1 MNTTLIALNK
11 ALAAAAASAS
21 AATVSIGR
29 DGRGSGVVVADG
41 IVLTNAHALRA
52 RTTQVRFADGR
63 TVQAEVRGTDPDGD
77 LITLAVD
84 TAGVTPLP
92 WAGADS
98 FPAAG
103 HLVVAAHGDG
113 SVAVASIAATG
124 RTFPGPRGRSITD
137 AIEHTASLARGA
149 SGGPLVDL
157 DGKLVGINTNRT
169 DAGYQAI
176 ALTDATRSRVEALVA
191 GRSFHRK
198 RLGVA
203 LAPAETTAAVRRA
216 AGLPELVGLL
226 VRGVAADSPAA
237 HAGLAEGDVIVSSG
251 GIATGS
257 LDALARAL
265 DTPEDT
271 IVFVVVRGIEERTV
285 TVNFAAPETETAPIT
300 SPEGSAET
308 PA

>member
-1 MNTTLIALNK
+1 MNQTLTALNK
-11 ALAAAAASAS
+11 ALATVSAAAS

-63 TVQAEVRGTDPDGD
+63 TVQAEVRGTDTDGD

-84 TAGVTPLP
+84 TAGIAPLP
-92 WAGADS
+92 WADADGA
-98 FPAAG
+98 PAAG

-113 SVAVASIAATG
+113 SVAVAGIAATG
-124 RTFPGPRGRSITD
+124 RTFPGPRGRSITN

-157 DGKLVGINTNRT
+157 DGKLIGINTNRT

-176 ALTDATRSRVEALVA
+176 AVSNAVRARIDALVS

-198 RLGVA
+198 QLGVA
-203 LAPAETTAAVRRA
+203 LAPASTTAAVRKA
-216 AGLPELVGLL
+216 AGLPEVTGLL
-226 VRGVAADSPAA
+226 VRGVSDGSPAA
-237 HAGLAEGDVIVSSG
+237 RAGLAEGDVIVSG
-251 GIATGS
+251 GGVATPS
-257 LDALARAL
+257 LDALANAL
-265 DTPEDT
+265 DTPNDT
-271 IVFVVVRGIEERTV
+271 IEFVVVRGVEERTV
-285 TVNFAAPETETAPIT
+285 SVNFVVADTASSSEPDAEAEAA
-300 SPEGSAET
+300 SK
-308 PA
+308 

>member
-1 MNTTLIALNK
+1 MNATLTALNK
-11 ALAAAAASAS
+11 ALAAASAAAS

-41 IVLTNAHALRA
+41 VVLTNAHALRA

-84 TAGVTPLP
+84 TAGVAPLP
-92 WAGADS
+92 WADADA

-124 RTFPGPRGRSITD
+124 RTFPGPRGRSIAD

-176 ALTDATRSRVEALVA
+176 ALTDTTRSRVEALVA

-203 LAPAETTAAVRRA
+203 LAPAATTAAVRRA

-226 VRGVAADSPAA
+226 VRGVSEDSPAA
-237 HAGLAEGDVIVSSG
+237 HAGLAEGDVIVSGG
-251 GIATGS
+251 GIATDS

-265 DTPEDT
+265 DTADET
-271 IVFVVVRGIEERTV
+271 VTLTVVRGVDERV
-285 TVNFAAPETETAPIT
+285 VVVSFAFAASQAPSAA
-300 SPEGSAET
+300 SPEGSV
-308 PA
+308 